1 MASLAG
7 DGRVGTAVAFCW
19 LAAATSFTPLR
30 IDAWASSCLQELA
43 NRGVLRGVGHLCVLS
58 AFVVSLWLVAEVL
71 ARSFAALGLL
81 APPAKNRSAARAKPR
96 RRQRQTQRRKDQRA
110 APQPRAAAPSVPV
123 PHALD
128 VLACLPLKRIPGAV
142 EKAADVEMTQPAAQL
157 VDALLGRFV
166 ADPSAGG
173 SFLSLLQRV
182 SSLQPAGGAPSKAAE
197 PGAASDCGT
206 AGGAAH
212 PPQRLQ
218 IVRRV
223 FRSGWQD
230 VSAML
235 KPFISG
241 ESFLELQEVVV
252 VDRAANV
259 SSLHR
264 PQRLPTAQL
273 PQLACPQRYQI
284 PPDSMPCAGRASPRV
299 CVPRDGLQA
308 APHEAASPSRPGL
321 RLGPR
326 LDSRSLLPHDPLLD
340 RCRWRFHECETAISA
355 GCWSTRRA

>member
-1 MASLAG
+1 
-7 DGRVGTAVAFCW
+7 
-19 LAAATSFTPLR
+19 
-30 IDAWASSCLQELA
+30 
-43 NRGVLRGVGHLCVLS
+43 
-58 AFVVSLWLVAEVL
+58 
-71 ARSFAALGLL
+71 
-81 APPAKNRSAARAKPR
+81 
-96 RRQRQTQRRKDQRA
+96 
-110 APQPRAAAPSVPV
+110 
-123 PHALD
+123 
-128 VLACLPLKRIPGAV
+128 
-142 EKAADVEMTQPAAQL
+142 MTQPAAQL

-197 PGAASDCGT
+197 PGAASDCGA

-259 SSLHR
+259 AVSRVRNGNFRWLLEYEARMTLR
-264 PQRLPTAQL
+264 PS
-273 PQLACPQRYQI
+273 
-284 PPDSMPCAGRASPRV
+284 DCAGGAALSF
-299 CVPRDGLQA
+299 QFSA
-308 APHEAASPSRPGL
+308 APISFMG
-321 RLGPR
+321 
-326 LDSRSLLPHDPLLD
+326 SLLTRALAGDGGEAPLVDLARQD
-340 RCRWRFHECETAISA
+340 LIDAMHMASARGGAAGADAVDVEWCADGGRFGELPALA
-355 GCWSTRRA
+355 DVLPRGFRAV